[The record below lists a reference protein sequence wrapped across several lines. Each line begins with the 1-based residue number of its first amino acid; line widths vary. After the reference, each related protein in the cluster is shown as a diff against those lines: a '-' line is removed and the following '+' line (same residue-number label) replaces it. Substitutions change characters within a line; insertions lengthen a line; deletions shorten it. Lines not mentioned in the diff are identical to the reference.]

1 MNDDIVRKTNEI
13 LEEIQNSDSL
23 DETQMAKAVSICQL
37 ISSEIKRIDEGGE
50 VDPKAAKT
58 FARIFDKFSA
68 VFLEQGINPELCE
81 SMNQVANS
89 IRKIGS

>member
-1 MNDDIVRKTNEI
+1 MNDDIIRQTNEI
-13 LEEIQNSDSL
+13 LEEIQKSDEL
-23 DETQMAKAVSICQL
+23 DETQMAKAVAISQL
-37 ISSEIKRIDEGGE
+37 ITQEIKRIDNGGE
-50 VDPKAAKT
+50 IDPKAAKT

-68 VFLEQGINPELCE
+68 IFLEKGINPELCE